1 MDYGIHPPTN
11 YFPLIV
17 PEALLIEPTETEDK
31 ATLDDFIDTMKTIA
45 REAHEQPELLQKAP
59 HVTPVAR
66 LDEVRAA
73 KQLVLC
79 CRPLPEWA

>member
-1 MDYGIHPPTN
+1 MARLDA
-11 YFPLIV
+11 F
-17 PEALLIEPTETEDK
+17 IEV
-31 ATLDDFIDTMKTIA
+31 MKTIA
-45 REAHEQPELLQKAP
+45 KEAHDDPALLHDAP
-59 HVTPVAR
+59 HVTPVKR